1 MRIAVAGGS
10 GTVGKYVVRSASQ
23 AGHEAV
29 AMSRSVGVDV
39 RTGEGLLAALE
50 GVDVIIDATD
60 GGTIHRAKATA
71 FFTEVTENL
80 HSIGQAQGVSRLV
93 TLSIVGLERLPGFG
107 YYEAKLAQE
116 SVALAGPLPVSIV
129 RATQFHEFPVQILS
143 RSARGPIAPVPVM
156 RIQPVA
162 ARAVG
167 EVLVETAVGPTL
179 GTTLEI
185 AGPEEKN
192 LVALARQVVR
202 MRGRR
207 TVVVPLRVPGRAGKA
222 MRAGGQM
229 PKSGARIV
237 GPDFEEW
244 LHGEDFSSMFA

>member
-80 HSIGQAQGVSRLV
+80 QSIGQAQGVSRLV

>member
-23 AGHEAV
+23 ASHEVV
-29 AMSRSVGVDV
+29 AMSRRAGVDV

-50 GVDVIIDATD
+50 GVNVIVDATD
-60 GGTIHRAKATA
+60 AGTIHRAKATA

-116 SVALAGPLPVSIV
+116 SAALAGPLPARIV
-129 RATQFHEFPVQILS
+129 RATQFHEFPAQILS
-143 RSARGPIAPVPVM
+143 RSTWGPIAAIPVM

-167 EVLVETAVGPTL
+167 EVLVETAVAPTL

-192 LVALARQVVR
+192 LVVLARDVVR
-202 MRGRR
+202 RRARR
-207 TVVVPLRVPGRAGKA
+207 TLVVPLPVPGRAGRA
-222 MRAGGQM
+222 MRAGAQM
-229 PKSGARIV
+229 PYPGARIV
-237 GPDFEEW
+237 GPGFEEW
-244 LHGEDFSSMFA
+244 LGGEDFSSMFA